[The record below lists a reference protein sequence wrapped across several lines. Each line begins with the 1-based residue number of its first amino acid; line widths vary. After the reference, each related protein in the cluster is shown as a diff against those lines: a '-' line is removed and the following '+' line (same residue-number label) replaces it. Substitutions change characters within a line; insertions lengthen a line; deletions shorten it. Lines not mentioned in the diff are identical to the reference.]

1 MTDDEAQILDEYKE
15 EIEEIDANATKKE
28 ELQLEV
34 KLHLFLFRA
43 AKNRYVFYLLESL
56 LYQALRFWLSMRHE
70 YRTCG
75 NTGRYR

>member
-43 AKNRYVFYLLESL
+43 AKNRYVFYFLFINVMCMKNSKSF
-56 LYQALRFWLSMRHE
+56 ANLR
-70 YRTCG
+70 
-75 NTGRYR
+75 